1 MGMPLSHMD
10 WTVEM
15 VKALPDDGNR
25 YEVIDGELLVS
36 PAPSLL
42 HQSAVGKLYLLLAP
56 YADAVGLDA
65 VFAPA
70 AVTFSARREVQ
81 PDLFVLPR
89 NAGRPATRFED
100 VGQLML
106 AVEVLSPHS
115 ARTDR
120 HRKRALYQDE
130 RVPDYWIVDLAL
142 RAVERWRPDCASP
155 EVLTVALS
163 WQPMPSH
170 EALIIDLPAY
180 FRSVHGE

>member
-15 VKALPDDGNR
+15 VNALPDDGNR

-36 PAPSLL
+36 PAPSLF

-89 NAGRPATRFED
+89 NAGRPAKRFED

-120 HRKRALYQDE
+120 HRKRA
-130 RVPDYWIVDLAL
+130 R
-142 RAVERWRPDCASP
+142 
-155 EVLTVALS
+155 
-163 WQPMPSH
+163 
-170 EALIIDLPAY
+170 
-180 FRSVHGE
+180 FRSPLLFPLGTRGVKAPGLLSARPRIHRSAISPCRA

>member
-89 NAGRPATRFED
+89 KAGRPAKRFED

-142 RAVERWRPDCASP
+142 RAVERWRPESARP
-155 EVLTVALS
+155 EVFTVALS
-163 WQPMPSH
+163 WRPVPSL
-170 EALIIDLPAY
+170 EALTIDLPSY